1 MTFWYDCAKADSN
14 HLQAE
19 LQRRPPSINAAYLH
33 AYYMDNNT
41 MLLLSTV
48 CLFMMS
54 VLSWQGSDSGVWI
67 SGWTTKTCSLV
78 LWRDS
83 YSSSIIPH
91 PRLNHAVTLSLGE
104 SLALLNNHPDIQRC
118 PYQRKWRFL
127 STSNGGKKSIVCYC
141 HYSLGGFYSW
151 ICSHLWR
158 FLPIIYEVLRRSD

>member
-1 MTFWYDCAKADSN
+1 MTFWYDCTKADSN
-14 HLQAE
+14 HHQAE

-67 SGWTTKTCSLV
+67 SGWALKACSLV
-78 LWRDS
+78 LRWDS

-91 PRLNHAVTLSLGE
+91 PRLNQAVTLSLGN
-104 SLALLNNHPDIQRC
+104 LVLLNNHPDLQWC
-118 PYQRKWRFL
+118 PYQRQWRFL
-127 STSNGGKKSIVCYC
+127 STPDGEKKPIVCYW
-141 HYSLGGFYSW
+141 HYSLGGFTVGFVA
-151 ICSHLWR
+151 ICGGFSQ
-158 FLPIIYEVLRRSD
+158 